1 MPNFNRVVLVGH
13 LTRDPE
19 VKTLPSG
26 TTLAEFGIAV
36 NRSWKIESGERKDKA
51 SFFDCKAFGKRGEV
65 IAQYLKKGQA
75 LLVEGELEQER
86 WEAKDGT
93 KRSRVTI
100 NVTGFTFLAG
110 KSQGER
116 DEAPPAAE
124 EPPPSGDDIPF

>member
-1 MPNFNRVVLVGH
+1 MPNFNRVILAGH

-36 NRSWKIESGERKDKA
+36 NRSWKTESGEKKDRA

-65 IAQYLKKGQA
+65 IAQYVKKGQA

-86 WEAKDGT
+86 WESKEGQ

-110 KSQGER
+110 RSQSER
-116 DEAPPAAE
+116 EDSPPPAE
-124 EPPPSGDDIPF
+124 EPPPADDDIPF